1 MYFDAKEESFACVLS
16 RLHSPSKKYGVEY
29 PERSE
34 IGLPQGCAS
43 SAILFIIA
51 EEPLLC
57 AAKNRVSQSSS
68 HYRTKD
74 RNVLSDSL
82 DSELRLDAI
91 SEKNCNVAGN
101 QLNNEYSLNISN
113 YLEKRFLRD

>member
-1 MYFDAKEESFACVLS
+1 MCL
-16 RLHSPSKKYGVEY
+16 
-29 PERSE
+29 
-34 IGLPQGCAS
+34 

-57 AAKNRVSQSSS
+57 AAKNHVSSS
-68 HYRTKD
+68 SYTRTKD

-101 QLNNEYSLNISN
+101 QLNNITAGKFCSVC
-113 YLEKRFLRD
+113 